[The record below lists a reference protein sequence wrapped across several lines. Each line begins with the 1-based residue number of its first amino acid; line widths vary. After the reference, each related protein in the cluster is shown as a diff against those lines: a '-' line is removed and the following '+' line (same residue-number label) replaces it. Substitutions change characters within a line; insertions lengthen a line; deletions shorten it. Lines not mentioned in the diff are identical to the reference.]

1 MSACREHFVR
11 TPKKDCVA
19 LFPDSQPV
27 YSRGARPARRVGM
40 IVVLVA
46 LVIGLILAIAPAPY
60 VIEKP
65 GPAYN
70 TLGSSD
76 VVGTSE
82 DDSTSTQ
89 LIDISGETVYPTEGS
104 LDLLTVS
111 RLGNP
116 ENRPNWLS
124 VLKAWLTPSEAV
136 VPIDKAYPPNVS
148 TEQQEQQ
155 STVAMINSQNDAIAA
170 ALTHLDYSYPS
181 AVTVMSL
188 IENSPAEGNLEP
200 EDQIFSVNGL
210 PVESI
215 QALRDALKSNGA
227 GNEAAIGVIR
237 DGEEVEVPVTP
248 EAAGDAVVVGVNVK
262 MEYDFPFEVRI
273 QLDKVGG
280 PSAGMMFALGIIDK
294 LTPGALQGGEDVA
307 GTGTIDPS
315 GLVGPIGGIRQKLYG
330 AQDAGV
336 EWFLAPSANCDEVTG
351 HIPDGLTVF
360 SVETLDDSLAAL
372 EAIRTGEG
380 TEDLA
385 TCQAS

>member
-1 MSACREHFVR
+1 M
-11 TPKKDCVA
+11 A

-27 YSRGARPARRVGM
+27 YTRGPRPARRAGM
-40 IVVLVA
+40 IAVFVA
-46 LVIGLILAIAPAPY
+46 VIVGLILAIAPAPY

-76 VVGTSE
+76 VVGTSDE
-82 DDSTSTQ
+82 DSTMTP

-124 VLKAWLTPSEAV
+124 VFKAWLTPSEAV
-136 VPIDKAYPPNVS
+136 VPIDQAYPPNVS

-155 STVAMINSQNDAIAA
+155 STAAMIDSQNDAIAA

-181 AVTVMSL
+181 EVTVMSI
-188 IENSPAEGNLEP
+188 IEDSPAEGSLEP
-200 EDQIFSVNGL
+200 EDQVISVNGVA
-210 PVESI
+210 VESI
-215 QALRDALKSNGA
+215 QALRDALKSGGA
-227 GNEAAIGVIR
+227 GNEATLGVVR
-237 DGEEVEVPVTP
+237 DGEEIEVQVTP
-248 EAAGDAVVVGVNVK
+248 EAAGEAVVVGVNVK
-262 MEYDFPFEVRI
+262 TEYDFPFDVRI

-307 GTGTIDPS
+307 GTGTIDPT
-315 GLVGPIGGIRQKLYG
+315 GAVGPIGGIRQKLYG
-330 AQDAGV
+330 AEDAGA

-380 TEDLA
+380 TEGLA
-385 TCQAS
+385 TCPAS